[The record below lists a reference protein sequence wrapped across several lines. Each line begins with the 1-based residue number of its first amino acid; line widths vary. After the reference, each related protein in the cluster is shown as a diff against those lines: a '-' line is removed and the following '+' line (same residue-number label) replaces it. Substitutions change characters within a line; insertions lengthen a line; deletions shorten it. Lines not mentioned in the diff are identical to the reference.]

1 MENFILDPRLA
12 ADCIE
17 INDSESRKILL
28 MNNAY
33 YIWLILVPK
42 TDCIEL
48 FDLPEEQRRE
58 ILIEMNLLSSYI
70 KTTYQLDKINLG
82 SIGNVVRQLH
92 IHIVGRRK
100 SDPAWPSVVWGHDA
114 KKPYTDEEVEKI
126 KYSILIDV

>member
-1 MENFILDPRLA
+1 MEDFILDPRLA
-12 ADCIE
+12 ADCFE
-17 INDSESRKILL
+17 ISDSDGRKILL
-28 MNNAY
+28 MNNAH

-58 ILIEMNLLSSYI
+58 ALIEMNSLSSYI
-70 KTTYQLDKINLG
+70 KSTYQLDKINVAA
-82 SIGNVVRQLH
+82 IGNVVSQLH

-100 SDPAWPSVVWGHDA
+100 SDPAWPGVVWGHDA
-114 KKPYTDEEVEKI
+114 KKPYSDEEVEKI

>member
-17 INDSESRKILL
+17 ISDSESRKILL

-48 FDLPEEQRRE
+48 FDLPDEQRRE
-58 ILIEMNLLSSYI
+58 TLIEMNSLSSYI
-70 KTTYQLDKINLG
+70 KSTYQLDKINVAA
-82 SIGNVVRQLH
+82 IGNVVSQLH

-100 SDPAWPSVVWGHDA
+100 SDPAWPGVVWGHDA
-114 KKPYTDEEVEKI
+114 KKLYSDDEIEKI